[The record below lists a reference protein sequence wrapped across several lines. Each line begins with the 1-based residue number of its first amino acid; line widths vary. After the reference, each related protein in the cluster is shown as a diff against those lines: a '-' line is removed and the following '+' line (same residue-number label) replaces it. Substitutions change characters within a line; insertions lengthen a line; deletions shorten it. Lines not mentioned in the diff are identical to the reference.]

1 MDNSTQGTLY
11 LIPSFLNETATAGQI
26 LPAAEIELVK
36 PLTHFIVE
44 NDKTARKF
52 LKLIEIDSPQ
62 SELTLMNMGKFADE
76 KDFSSYLQPLKKGIS
91 VGVISEAGCPG
102 VADPGAKI
110 VALAHKFGIRVHPL
124 VGPSSILMALMAS
137 GFNGQS
143 FAFVGYLPI
152 EAGAKAKE
160 LKRLETLAAK
170 YKQTQLFI
178 EAPYRNNKLIES
190 IVAACNP
197 QTLLSVAADIS
208 GPTEKIITQS
218 IAQWKKSK
226 YDFHKIPA
234 VFSLF
239 VP

>member
-1 MDNSTQGTLY
+1 MSGIIY
-11 LIPSFLNETATAGQI
+11 LIPSFLNETATAQQI

-44 NDKTARKF
+44 NEKTARKY
-52 LKLIEIDSPQ
+52 LKLLEINTPQ
-62 SELTLMNMGKFADE
+62 NELVLYNMGKHANEQEFA
-76 KDFSSYLQPLKKGIS
+76 SYLVALDQGIS
-91 VGVISEAGCPG
+91 IGVISEAGCPG
-102 VADPGAKI
+102 VADPGAQI
-110 VALAHKFGIRVHPL
+110 VALAHKKGYKVHPL

-152 EAGAKAKE
+152 QPNDKSKE
-160 LKRLETLAAK
+160 LKRLEALSAK

-178 EAPYRNNKLIES
+178 EAPYRNNKLIDS
-190 IVAACNP
+190 IVASCAPN
-197 QTLLSVAADIS
+197 TLLSIAADIS

-218 IAQWKKSK
+218 ISKWKKSK